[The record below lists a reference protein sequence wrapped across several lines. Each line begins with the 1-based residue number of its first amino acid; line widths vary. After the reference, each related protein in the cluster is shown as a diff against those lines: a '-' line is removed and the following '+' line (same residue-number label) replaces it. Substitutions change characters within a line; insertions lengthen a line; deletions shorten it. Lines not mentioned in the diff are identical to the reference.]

1 MKMDTPSKGPGFPVT
16 SANQSRAPAQRA
28 GEAPSR
34 RTLLRMGVAATGAL
48 AASLVLPD
56 LFGSPAAA
64 ADEFP
69 PITAPCRVPLA
80 LYGQALVALDQH
92 RDRIE
97 FTDRIAIADFS
108 APSSKPR
115 FYLVDMRNGATTS
128 FLVAHGKGSDPDHSG
143 WVQRFSN
150 EEGSLCSSEGTFLT
164 SDYYVGDHGASQ
176 RLIGLDPTNSNAEGR
191 AIVIH
196 SAWYASPEL
205 LLTQPMLGRSDGC
218 FVFGA
223 EQIDYVF
230 DRLGPGRMLFAARI

>member
-1 MKMDTPSKGPGFPVT
+1 MLG
-16 SANQSRAPAQRA
+16 
-28 GEAPSR
+28 
-34 RTLLRMGVAATGAL
+34 MGAAAAGAL
-48 AASLVLPD
+48 AASLFLPD
-56 LFGSPAAA
+56 LFGSQAVA

-69 PITAPCRVPLA
+69 PIAAPRRVPPA
-80 LYGQALVALDQH
+80 LYGQALVALDRH
-92 RDRIE
+92 HDRIE
-97 FTDRIAIADFS
+97 FTDRIAIADFG
-108 APSSKPR
+108 APSSQPR
-115 FYLVDMRNGATTS
+115 FYLVDTRNGATTS

-150 EEGSLCSSEGTFLT
+150 EEGSLCSSEGAFLT

-196 SAWYASPEL
+196 SAWYASPEM
-205 LLTQPMLGRSDGC
+205 LLTQPVLGRSDGC

-230 DRLGPGRMLFAARI
+230 DWLGPGRMLFAARI